1 MASTIT
7 SATLKVVISE
17 QIILNGTD
25 QGSKNTLSIS
35 GINEVAKRIVSIST
49 TETGLLGFAT
59 APSTDL
65 AKSYVAGQFDE
76 DDVRYIR
83 ITNLDDANHVV
94 LTFRDEDSDEFALK
108 LDYGQ
113 SFIYNGDHDT
123 GVADTMD
130 ANQQELTFT
139 DATCDITTDSATVT
153 CDSSAKIAV
162 GQSVSGT
169 GIPVGAAVTAVNT
182 VGAVTSFTV
191 GAEPGQSIDTDDIS
205 GGTNV
210 TLTFKTHLADLV
222 DITALAGTAAVDL
235 EVFVASK

>member
-7 SATLKVVISE
+7 NAKLKVTITESV
-17 QIILNGTD
+17 ILNSSD
-25 QGSKNTLSIS
+25 YGSKNELTIG
-35 GINEVAKRIVSIST
+35 GINEVVKRIVTIST

-83 ITNLDDANHVV
+83 ITNLDDTNHVV

-139 DATCDITTDSATVT
+139 DATCDTTADSATVA

-169 GIPVGAAVTAVNT
+169 GIPANAAVTAVNT

-191 GAEPGQSIDTDDIS
+191 GAEPGQSIDTGDIAS
-205 GGTNV
+205 GTNV

-222 DITALAGTAAVDL
+222 DITALAGSAAVDL

>member
-1 MASTIT
+1 MASRIT
-7 SATLKVVISE
+7 SSTLKVTIAE
-17 QIILNGTD
+17 QIILNGRD
-25 QGSKNTLSIS
+25 QGSINILSIS

-139 DATCDITTDSATVT
+139 DATCDTTSGSATVT
-153 CDSSAKIAV
+153 CDSSSKIAV

-169 GIPVGAAVTAVNT
+169 GIPTGTAVTAVNT
-182 VGAVTSFTV
+182 VGAVTSMTL
-191 GAEPGQSIDTDDIS
+191 GAEPGQTSDGEATAS
-205 GGTNV
+205 GTNV

-222 DITALAGTAAVDL
+222 DITALAGSAAVDL

>member
-7 SATLKVVISE
+7 SATMKVIIAE
-17 QIILNGTD
+17 QINLNGSE

-35 GINEVAKRIVSIST
+35 GINETVKRIVTIST

-76 DDVRYIR
+76 DNVRYIR
-83 ITNLDDANHVV
+83 ITNLDDTNHVI

-139 DATCDITTDSATVT
+139 DATCDTTSGAYTVT

-162 GQSVSGT
+162 GLSVSGT
-169 GIPVGAAVTAVNT
+169 GIAANTAVASVNT
-182 VGAVTSFTV
+182 VGAVTSFTL
-191 GAEPGQSIDTDDIS
+191 GPEPGHSHT
-205 GGTNV
+205 GVAEATNTNV